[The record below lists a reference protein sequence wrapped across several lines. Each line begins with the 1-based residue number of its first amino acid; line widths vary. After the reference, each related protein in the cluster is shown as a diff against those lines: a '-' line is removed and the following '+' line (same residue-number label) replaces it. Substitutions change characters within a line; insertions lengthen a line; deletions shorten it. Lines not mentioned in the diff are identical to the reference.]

1 MTQGIERSSSS
12 VEAALDAVL
21 EVVTSDL
28 SKEADWLELL
38 AQLEYIGCRKI
49 LRAVPFDHVSS
60 DVLRHVADEAAHASI
75 LKQAAEQVRS
85 TAGDVRERS
94 WGELP
99 LATHGWEYFREL
111 DRRVSTL
118 ESVADMSYPAVS
130 WAVEQRALWVYPR
143 YLERTQ
149 NETVRRAVRLILAQE
164 ERHNRQFEGMFL
176 SPEARAEAAD
186 VEAALW
192 TELVTNVR
200 TTLEDGPAAMTRF
213 PKSESED
220 IRATD

>member
-1 MTQGIERSSSS
+1 MDRTLSS
-12 VEAALDAVL
+12 VEAALDSVL
-21 EVVTSDL
+21 DVVTQDL

-49 LRAVPFDHVSS
+49 LRAIPFDHVDA
-60 DVLRHVADEAAHASI
+60 DVLRHVADEAAHASV
-75 LKQAAEQVRS
+75 LKQAAEQVRAA
-85 TAGDVRERS
+85 AGDIRERS

-99 LATHGWEYFREL
+99 LAAHGWEYFREL

-118 ESVADMSYPAVS
+118 ESVQDMSYPAVS

-143 YLERTQ
+143 YLERTG
-149 NETVRRAVRLILAQE
+149 NEAVRRAVRMILAQE
-164 ERHNRQFEGMFL
+164 ERHNRHFEAVSL

-192 TELVTNVR
+192 TELVTKVR
-200 TTLEDGPAAMTRF
+200 ETLVGGPSAAIHF
-213 PKSESED
+213 PKTDGED